1 MDEQETDTV
10 IDTSGREQIVRD
22 LLGNDEFQSEID
34 SGTSPPQLDSFQTPK
49 SMANTDYT
57 LTNTPESQRQSVITV
72 LPWGAHK
79 ERSPFPNVDTN
90 IKPGEYV
97 MRTLFADFTVQAE
110 RKMEEVMIELEKPLM
125 KILQRGEDPQFD
137 QLLIVFGSVAEHCLP
152 SILKA
157 LFAWYVRQIGV
168 LDINA
173 TDSKKIELKGKND
186 TIDNKEM
193 EVIGE
198 RRDLAVE
205 FIFCLALIEVLKQL
219 PFHPGHEDLVIY
231 IENLCFKHFKYRE
244 GAQSCPN
251 APNIHMVADLYAEVL
266 GVLAQSRFLS
276 VRKRFMAELKEL
288 RAKEPSPH
296 VIQAIIS
303 LLMGM
308 KFFRIKMVPIEDFE
322 ASFQFMQECA
332 QYFLE
337 VKDKDVKHSMAG
349 LFVEILLPMAGIV
362 KNEVNVP
369 CLKNFVESLY
379 STTLDMCTKSKHR
392 LSLFP
397 LVTCLLCVSQK
408 IFFLQN
414 WHYFL
419 AMCLSNL
426 KNRDPNMARVALE
439 ALYRLLWVY
448 MVRIKCE
455 SNSATQSRLQS
466 IVNSLFPKGTKAVV
480 PRDTPLNIFVKII
493 QFIAQERLDFAMR
506 EIVYDLLGVGRTI
519 KLILTPERMSIG
531 LRAFLVVAD
540 SLEQKEGEPPMPGTS
555 GVLPSGSTL
564 RVKKTF
570 LNKMLTEDT
579 ARNIGIHSYF
589 PHVRRVFVEIL
600 KALDIHYGRPL
611 MMTSTQNMNK
621 EPDEMITGERKPR
634 IDLFRTCV
642 AAVPRL
648 IPETMTG
655 GADLRDML
663 SRLTVHM
670 DEELRTLAYQSLQ
683 TLIIDFPEWR
693 HDVITSFTQFLARDV
708 QDTFPQLVDNGLRML
723 LQLLTCWKNSI
734 TPGLIK
740 NQTEKNKKV
749 DLAESQQ
756 KSKKVDFSQVEAF
769 ALVMLCNCRL
779 SPRRLSAHILR
790 EIKCLMKILD
800 NIKEELPVIDIID
813 KACPQLIERCLPMLP
828 SAEKS
833 AAIMAFA
840 ANSIDLQ
847 WIVDRNAPIWTAG
860 IQDDSNSTKTASSL
874 SLLGGTGNS
883 DPWGTILFGILS
895 QNVIIKQCPS
905 VTAQAW
911 PLVFSRVQNLFT
923 VIDPTPVS
931 DNRASLLRSSAPPRK
946 PLTERDQYL
955 TLWRYYAMFA
965 MRVVPLAPNPVIRC
979 ASPDLSLS
987 SSPDSLTTERNDSK
1001 SVTPTV
1007 LYKLVAPLL
1016 RCEVADVR
1024 DAAVYAMGT
1033 INPEALKDLLE
1044 ELIAYIKEAV
1054 DRKQENMRRRRR
1066 RDALRLQLV
1075 KVFELIAGYGTFG
1088 CSSFVLDRDT
1098 CSLHPTI
1105 EEYVDGARICLEL
1118 ESEKDSLRE
1127 IKLHFCRFVM
1137 KIIKSFELE
1146 NYRTLLKRELRQNLF
1161 TLFCNWAEHLGS
1173 SAISTSLLTIDLVK
1187 DDLQMASLQ
1196 AACVVLTCGP
1206 CFNHTLVEPDGSL
1219 YAWIDVLLA
1228 HPDKRV
1234 HQLALETVV
1243 LLLDCNPDLGAL
1255 LDWVVDRCY
1264 TAAPSVAD
1272 ACFHALGIIFSTR
1285 EYPCDHYTA
1294 IINVTLMNTGC
1305 PRSSVRDTALQLLQV
1320 LDKRFFGSGC
1330 VELLPPTLPSDSPV
1344 TTRDGREKSDTFD
1357 NEKNAELVDVLLCST
1372 FCQSQFSLSQQLAQ
1386 IHPELTMPMFSEIT
1400 CRFQTARPEVRQL
1413 LLHYLVPWLHNM
1425 ELVDPNVPPP
1435 NPLSYFQYYPAE
1447 EGQSNSCRR
1456 EGWGSVEATEM
1467 VLNNLFYITAKFAD
1481 EHPKDIEDVW
1491 STLCLCWPNNLKV
1504 IIRYL
1509 VIMSGMAP
1517 HELLPYA
1524 KRVTLYLARSR
1535 PDRLLDEMMTEL
1547 QTVETLNCLIE
1558 RMETP
1563 PFYRLTSMRK
1573 TSAMGPACSN
1583 NATSSANGCTGT
1595 GAYTFG
1601 GGSGVGGVGGV
1612 GGSADMLPTNVNEN
1626 ETEHT
1631 TSQASAGMIHTKRHS
1646 GDDPSKMGSCKS
1658 DSTVKSIL
1666 RFPSNR
1672 SSSKWQR
1679 TVGAQLALNNE
1690 IPSPVEDAEMNYD
1703 RLSPNYEDFPQPHPL
1718 PMPEYGGYFAP
1729 LKEYLP
1735 INIPSS
1741 SGFHRCNIAVML
1753 LKDLPSDSLDIDWS
1767 IHMPLMLH
1775 IALLGM
1781 DHSRPLVHQHCKQ
1794 LLLNLLLVLANNS
1807 DQLTIAQ
1814 VLLNRNTMRLGIG
1827 LPTPPVPVSQHNFTE
1842 ANESFDSYLQ
1852 VPIGTSCSQS
1862 TSLVVIPSPCEDD
1875 ASTVILGMDQLNPST
1890 PNLTIK
1896 EIVKSLIDFIA
1907 SRGDQPLWHY
1917 EDITAKVWSIRSG
1930 EQLDVFLQHIV
1941 RVFHEFLPHAL
1952 ISERWAQTAIQ
1963 LGLSCSSRHYAGRSL
1978 QIFRALRIPI
1988 TTRMLSEILSR
1999 LIETVAEQGEDMQG
2013 YVTELLLTLEAAVDS
2028 LETDFRPLDMTRDIF
2043 KSTPNLNNKDT
2054 SSIVE
2059 GSKRSVAQKAPV
2071 NRRMPPSY
2079 FNQASHFR
2087 STSYSVSHYSR
2098 KAVPYSQ
2105 SAATDSKDDDR
2116 GGGGKGNCNATQQNL
2131 KLLGDSATQDD
2142 KLTVLGQLF
2151 WLAVSLLES
2160 DYEHEFLLA
2169 CRLLSRVLRRLPLDR
2184 PDTRDKVDKLAIQL
2198 RTPSFPGVHALLL
2211 KGCTNP
2217 VTYEHVVP
2225 LLSQLTPL
2233 LDLLV
2238 VDPSE
2243 SLAFP
2248 MNVVALLPY
2257 MLLHYEDANE
2267 LCIMSAEN
2275 IAQLCTNKSMK
2286 LENLATVMTLYSRR
2300 TFSKES
2306 FQWTKCVVKYLY
2318 DAYSH
2323 LSHNM
2328 LAFLVEVLERGP
2340 YIIQLP
2346 VLNIIHCMLHY
2357 VDLSSTTSQP
2367 FNADLL
2373 RVIAKYIEGVNYK
2386 EALKVLKL
2394 VVTRSSTL
2402 VAPPTST
2409 HYIYWD
2415 SHPTASHYSFADIDV
2430 FMKKELPGRTM
2441 DFTFDM
2447 SQTPLI
2453 GRKVATGAIAD
2464 LESINSNNVLLQR
2477 RSTSLSPSDSAVP
2490 GWKRPWLCQS
2500 RVRDLLVSLLMT
2512 CGQRV
2517 GLPKSPSV
2525 IFSQSSELLERHSSM
2540 ASSTEEVSAPDVSIP
2555 SDSRKEREE
2564 NADHFGTVFKDFDFL
2579 EYESESVEG
2588 ESTDNFNW
2596 GVRRLPLGG
2605 NDTAAVQG
2613 SLNATG
2619 VSHVEE
2625 SVSEQSPM
2633 LRAKKANDESSDDEL
2648 GSVSPLDEVA
2658 ACNAQLMPNTCS
2670 GHRDRTDSITRS
2682 DTSGSSIGDLGDLTP
2697 CNASPNPNALMS
2709 FQRDD
2714 TEECWRATVRSLLDQ
2729 TPSNT
2734 LHMFHILHRVV
2745 KDIIRKCVWLTREAC
2760 VTLNEY
2766 VEEDPATTGCCAQS
2780 HANCRQVLTHLNSV
2794 IIVLTTHADPPLVWF
2809 SPTALKL
2816 DGALRFPMLHIREHI
2831 DTLLDR
2837 KDQTSECLF
2846 SVRTTLKVC
2855 KLSERILEGSSTS
2868 SNGGGGGGS
2877 GSGYM
2882 NEESI
2887 LDLGRALYKLHLQ
2900 LLLLLEAVAKMYI
2913 TLSNSAGDIK
2923 LQNLSAEVS
2932 TVRRA
2937 LLRAKEESGTHPL
2950 APTPEESLVQILQ
2963 ESDWPNALTYAKQNK
2978 SCHWP
2983 SELISTG
2990 TEDDDITS
2998 ILSVYCHLLIEKH
3011 NDGFIVTEEDLESV
3025 TNGLMAELFPML
3037 EALNSIETRIK
3048 GPKTLNYPQ
3057 N

>member
-1 MDEQETDTV
+1 MDELDTESSV
-10 IDTSGREQIVRD
+10 ENNLRENVGGLIYVSD
-22 LLGNDEFQSEID
+22 SSENQSETGSKSI
-34 SGTSPPQLDSFQTPK
+34 PLQLENSQVSSTILNSVTK
-49 SMANTDYT
+49 STINY
-57 LTNTPESQRQSVITV
+57 LTESQQQSVITI

-79 ERSPFPNVDTN
+79 ERSPFPNIDTD

-110 RKMEEVMIELEKPLM
+110 RKMEEVMNDQDKPLM
-125 KILQRGEDPQFD
+125 KILQRGEDVQFD
-137 QLLIVFGSVAEHCLP
+137 QLLIAFGSVAEHCLP

-157 LFAWYVRQIGV
+157 LFAWYDRQIAV

-186 TIDNKEM
+186 IIDNKDV
-193 EVIGE
+193 EVICE

-205 FIFCLALIEVLKQL
+205 FIYCLALIEVLKQL

-231 IENLCFKHFKYRE
+231 IENLCFKHFKFRE
-244 GAQSCPN
+244 GAQNCPN
-251 APNIHMVADLYAEVL
+251 AQNIHMVADLYAEVL

-276 VRKRFMAELKEL
+276 VRKRFIAELKEL

-296 VIQAIIS
+296 VTQAIIS

-379 STTLDMCTKSKHR
+379 STTLDMCTKSKHK
-392 LSLFP
+392 LALFP

-408 IFFLQN
+408 TFFLQN

-426 KNRDPNMARVALE
+426 KNRDPNMSRVALE

-466 IVNSLFPKGTKAVV
+466 IVNSLFPKGSKAVV

-506 EIVYDLLGVGRTI
+506 EIIYDLLSVGRPI

-555 GVLPSGSTL
+555 GVLPSGNTL

-579 ARNIGIHSYF
+579 ARNIGIHTYF
-589 PHVRRVFVEIL
+589 PNVRRVFVEIL
-600 KALDIHYGRPL
+600 RALDAHYGKPL
-611 MMTSTQNMNK
+611 MMTCTQNMNK

-655 GADLRDML
+655 AELVDML

-670 DEELRTLAYQSLQ
+670 DEELRALAYQSLQ
-683 TLIIDFPEWR
+683 TLIIDYPEWR
-693 HDVITSFTQFLARDV
+693 HDVIISFTQFLARDV
-708 QDTFPQLVDNGLRML
+708 QDTFPKLIDNGLRML
-723 LQLLTCWKNSI
+723 LQLFTSWKNSLTI
-734 TPGLIK
+734 GLIK
-740 NQTEKNKKV
+740 NQAEKNKNLTDNHQKCNRV
-749 DLAESQQ
+749 DLSQT
-756 KSKKVDFSQVEAF
+756 EAF
-769 ALVMLCNCRL
+769 ALVMLCNCRPC
-779 SPRRLSAHILR
+779 PRRLSAHILR
-790 EIKCLMKILD
+790 EMKCLIKILD
-800 NIKEELPVIDIID
+800 KEKVPVIDVID
-813 KACPQLIERCLPMLP
+813 KAIPELLERCLPMLP
-828 SAEKS
+828 SLEKS
-833 AAIMAFA
+833 AVLTALA
-840 ANSIDLQ
+840 ANSLDLQ
-847 WIVDRNAPIWTAG
+847 WVVERNHPIWTAG
-860 IQDDSNSTKTASSL
+860 IQDDFNSPKTASSL
-874 SLLGGTGNS
+874 SLLGGSGNS

-895 QNVIIKQCPS
+895 QNVLIKQCLPVS
-905 VTAQAW
+905 AQAW

-923 VIDPTPVS
+923 VIDPTPVN

-955 TLWRYYAMFA
+955 TLWRYYVMFA
-965 MRVVPLAPNPVIRC
+965 MCVVPLAPSPIVRC

-987 SSPDSLTTERNDSK
+987 SSPDSLATGERNDSK
-1001 SVTPTV
+1001 NVTPTA
-1007 LYKLVAPLL
+1007 LYKLIAPLL

-1024 DAAVYAMGT
+1024 DAAVYALGT
-1033 INPEALKDLLE
+1033 INPEALKDLME
-1044 ELIAYIKEAV
+1044 ELVVFIKEAV

-1075 KVFELIAGYGTFG
+1075 RVFELIAGYGTLG
-1088 CSSFVLDRDT
+1088 CSTFVLERDS
-1098 CSLHPTI
+1098 CSLHPTF
-1105 EEYVDGARICLEL
+1105 EEYIDGARICLEL
-1118 ESEKDSLRE
+1118 ETDKDSLRE
-1127 IKLHFCRFVM
+1127 IKLYFCKFVQKM
-1137 KIIKSFELE
+1137 IKSFEIGT
-1146 NYRTLLKRELRQNLF
+1146 YRTLLKRELRQNLF
-1161 TLFCNWAEHLGS
+1161 NLFCNWAEH
-1173 SAISTSLLTIDLVK
+1173 STSIGMSSKLVTIDLIK

-1196 AACVVLTCGP
+1196 AACAVLACGP
-1206 CFNHTLVEPDGSL
+1206 CFNHNLAEPDGPL
-1219 YAWIDVLLA
+1219 YLWIDPLLA
-1228 HPDKRV
+1228 HFDKRI
-1234 HQLALETVV
+1234 HQLALETLV
-1243 LLLDCNPDLGAL
+1243 LLLDCNPDQGSL

-1264 TAAPSVAD
+1264 TAVPLVAD
-1272 ACFHALGIIFSTR
+1272 ACFQALGIIFSTR

-1305 PRSSVRDTALQLLQV
+1305 PRSFVRDTALQLLQV
-1320 LDKRFFGSGC
+1320 LDKRFFGSGN
-1330 VELLPPTLPSDSPV
+1330 VELLPPTVPPESPIAVSRDEKEEKRTVDTPS
-1344 TTRDGREKSDTFD
+1344 SDTD
-1357 NEKNAELVDVLLCST
+1357 KTTEIADVLLCST
-1372 FCQSQFSLSQQLAQ
+1372 FCQSQFNLSQQLAQ
-1386 IHPELTMPMFSEIT
+1386 IHPELTMPIFSEIT
-1400 CRFQTARPEVRQL
+1400 YRFQTARPEVRQL

-1447 EGQSNSCRR
+1447 EGQASSCHR

-1467 VLNNLFYITAKFAD
+1467 VLNNLFYITAKFSD
-1481 EHPKDIEDVW
+1481 EHPKGIEDVW
-1491 STLCLCWPNNLKV
+1491 ATLCLCWPNNLKV

-1509 VIMSGMAP
+1509 VIISGMAP
-1517 HELLPYA
+1517 NELLPYA

-1558 RMETP
+1558 RTETP

-1573 TSAMGPACSN
+1573 TSGMGVGPSCTNNPITSGNEVCSTD
-1583 NATSSANGCTGT
+1583 TSSTT
-1595 GAYTFG
+1595 I
-1601 GGSGVGGVGGV
+1601 
-1612 GGSADMLPTNVNEN
+1612 VNEN
-1626 ETEHT
+1626 ETEHST
-1631 TSQASAGMIHTKRHS
+1631 AHASAGMIHTKRHS
-1646 GDDPSKMGSCKS
+1646 GDDPSKNVGSCKT
-1658 DSTVKSIL
+1658 DSTTNKSTS
-1666 RFPSNR
+1666 RYPPNR
-1672 SSSKWQR
+1672 NNLQWQHLPLGDISQTNIQNEEQD
-1679 TVGAQLALNNE
+1679 TVENN
-1690 IPSPVEDAEMNYD
+1690 EMNYD
-1703 RLSPNYEDFPQPHPL
+1703 RLSPTDGDFPQPHPL

-1735 INIPSS
+1735 TNIPSS

-1753 LKDLPSDSLDIDWS
+1753 LKDLPSDSLDMDWS
-1767 IHMPLMLH
+1767 IHIPLMLH

-1781 DHSRPLVHQHCKQ
+1781 DHSRLLVYQHCKQ
-1794 LLLNLLLVLANNS
+1794 LLLNLTLVLANNS
-1807 DQLTIAQ
+1807 DQLAIAQ
-1814 VLLNRNTMRLGIG
+1814 LLLNHNTTRLGLG
-1827 LPTPPVPVSQHNFTE
+1827 LPTPSVQVSKHNFTE
-1842 ANESFDSYLQ
+1842 ANETFDSYLQ
-1852 VPIGTSCSQS
+1852 GPLGTSCSQS
-1862 TSLVVIPSPCEDD
+1862 TSLVVLPSPCEDD
-1875 ASTVILGMDQLNPST
+1875 ASTVVLGMDHLSSPT

-1896 EIVKSLIDFIA
+1896 EIVKSFLDFIV

-1930 EQLDVFLQHIV
+1930 EQLDVFLQHIL
-1941 RVFHEFLPHAL
+1941 RIFHEFLPHAL
-1952 ISERWAQTAIQ
+1952 VSDRWAQTAIQ

-1978 QIFRALRIPI
+1978 QIFRALRVPI
-1988 TTRMLSEILSR
+1988 TSRILSEILSR

-2028 LETDFRPLDMTRDIF
+2028 LETDFRPLDLTRDIF
-2043 KSTPNLNNKDT
+2043 KSTPNLNNKDIIP
-2054 SSIVE
+2054 IVE
-2059 GSKRSVAQKAPV
+2059 GKRSVAQRAPI
-2071 NRRMPPSY
+2071 NRRVPPSC

-2098 KAVPYSQ
+2098 KAAPFSQ
-2105 SAATDSKDDDR
+2105 MPLDTKDDGR
-2116 GGGGKGNCNATQQNL
+2116 KINCSATQHNL

-2198 RTPSFPGVHALLL
+2198 RTPTFPGVHALLL

-2346 VLNIIHCMLHY
+2346 VLSIIHCMLHY
-2357 VDLSSTTSQP
+2357 VDLSSTSSQP

-2386 EALKVLKL
+2386 EALKILKL
-2394 VVTRSSTL
+2394 VVTRSSSL

-2415 SHPTASHYSFADIDV
+2415 SRATASHYSFADIDV

-2453 GRKVATGAIAD
+2453 GRKVQNGSTD
-2464 LESINSNNVLLQR
+2464 SESINTNLVQR
-2477 RSTSLSPSDSAVP
+2477 RSTSLSPSDSTVT

-2500 RVRDLLVSLLMT
+2500 RVRELLVSLLMT

-2540 ASSTEEVSAPDVSIP
+2540 ASSTEEVSAPDISIP
-2555 SDSRKEREE
+2555 SDSRKERED

-2605 NDTAAVQG
+2605 NDPVGQSA
-2613 SLNATG
+2613 LNTVG
-2619 VSHVEE
+2619 TTLVEE
-2625 SVSEQSPM
+2625 SVSERTPIQKI
-2633 LRAKKANDESSDDEL
+2633 KKTTDESSDDEL
-2648 GSVSPLDEVA
+2648 GSVSPLDEIA
-2658 ACNAQLMPNTCS
+2658 ACNVQLLPNTS
-2670 GHRDRTDSITRS
+2670 GHRDRSNSITRS
-2682 DTSGSSIGDLGDLTP
+2682 DTSGSSIDLGDLTP
-2697 CNASPNPNALMS
+2697 CNASPNLNALIS

-2714 TEECWRATVRSLLDQ
+2714 TEECWRTTVRSLLEQ
-2729 TPSNT
+2729 TPTNT
-2734 LHMFHILHRVV
+2734 LHIFHILHRVV
-2745 KDIIRKCVWLTREAC
+2745 KDITKKCVLLTQEAC
-2760 VTLNEY
+2760 TTLSEY
-2766 VEEDPATTGCCAQS
+2766 VEEDPATTGCCTQS
-2780 HANCRQVLTHLNSV
+2780 HTNCRQLLTHLNSA

-2809 SPTALKL
+2809 TPISLKTSGNL
-2816 DGALRFPMLHIREHI
+2816 HFSMLQIREHI

-2846 SVRTTLKVC
+2846 SVRTTMKVF
-2855 KLSERILEGSSTS
+2855 KLGEHILERSSSS
-2868 SNGGGGGGS
+2868 SNGGS
-2877 GSGYM
+2877 YL
-2882 NEESI
+2882 NEELI

-2900 LLLLLEAVAKMYI
+2900 LLLLLESAAKMYS
-2913 TLSNSAGDIK
+2913 TLSNLATESK
-2923 LQNLSAEVS
+2923 LQDLSAEVS

-2950 APTPEESLVQILQ
+2950 APTPEESLAQILQ
-2963 ESDWPNALTYAKQNK
+2963 DSDWPNSVSYTKQDKN
-2978 SCHWP
+2978 HWP

-2990 TEDDDITS
+2990 TKDDNNDITN

-3011 NDGFIVTEEDLESV
+3011 TDGFIMTEEDLMSV
-3025 TNGLMAELFPML
+3025 TNGLMAEIYPML
-3037 EALNSIETRIK
+3037 EALNSIDIRMK
-3048 GPKTLNYPQ
+3048 SLKTNYPQ
-3057 N
+3057 L

>member
-1 MDEQETDTV
+1 MFFAMEEQDMDTI
-10 IDTSGREQIVRD
+10 IDSSCREQIDRD
-22 LLGNDEFQSEID
+22 QSILGNVEFQNEID
-34 SGTSPPQLDSFQTPK
+34 SGTSPPQLDSFQTNQ
-49 SMANTDYT
+49 SISNTQTDSILANVSET
-57 LTNTPESQRQSVITV
+57 QRQSVITV

-79 ERSPFPNVDTN
+79 ERSPFPNVDTD

-97 MRTLFADFTVQAE
+97 MRTLFADFTVQVE
-110 RKMEEVMIELEKPLM
+110 RKMEEVMIEPEKPLM
-125 KILQRGEDPQFD
+125 KILQRGEDAQFD
-137 QLLIVFGSVAEHCLP
+137 QLLIAFGSVAEHCLP

-157 LFAWYVRQIGV
+157 LFAWYDRQIGV

-193 EVIGE
+193 EVMGE

-219 PFHPGHEDLVIY
+219 PFHPGHEDLVTY

-276 VRKRFMAELKEL
+276 VRTRFMAELKEL

-332 QYFLE
+332 HYFLE

-379 STTLDMCTKSKHR
+379 STTLDMCTKSKHK

-408 IFFLQN
+408 VFFLQS

-426 KNRDPNMARVALE
+426 KNRDPNMSRVALE

-466 IVNSLFPKGTKAVV
+466 IVNSLFPKGSKAVV

-506 EIVYDLLGVGRTI
+506 EIVYDLLSVGRPI

-589 PHVRRVFVEIL
+589 PNVRRVFVEIL
-600 KALDIHYGRPL
+600 RALDTHYGRPL

-655 GADLRDML
+655 AELVDML

-670 DEELRTLAYQSLQ
+670 DEELRALAYQSLQ

-693 HDVITSFTQFLARDV
+693 HEVITSFTQFLARDV

-734 TPGLIK
+734 TPGMIK
-740 NQTEKNKKV
+740 NQTEKIKKV
-749 DLAESQQ
+749 DLTDNQQ
-756 KSKKVDFSQVEAF
+756 KSKKVDFSQSEAF
-769 ALVMLCNCRL
+769 ALVMLCNCRPC
-779 SPRRLSAHILR
+779 PRRLSAHILR
-790 EIKCLMKILD
+790 EVKCLVKILD
-800 NIKEELPVIDIID
+800 NIEEELPVIDVID
-813 KACPQLIERCLPMLP
+813 KCCPQLIERCLPMLP
-828 SAEKS
+828 STEKS
-833 AAIMAFA
+833 AAMTASA

-860 IQDDSNSTKTASSL
+860 IQDDINSAKTASSL

-895 QNVIIKQCPS
+895 QNVLIKQCPS

-911 PLVFSRVQNLFT
+911 PLVFSRVHTLFT

-987 SSPDSLTTERNDSK
+987 SSPDSLATGERNDTK
-1001 SVTPTV
+1001 NVTPTA
-1007 LYKLVAPLL
+1007 LYKLIAPLL

-1024 DAAVYAMGT
+1024 DAAIYAMGT
-1033 INPEALKDLLE
+1033 VNPEALKDLME

-1118 ESEKDSLRE
+1118 ESDKDSLRE
-1127 IKLHFCRFVM
+1127 IKLYFCRFVM
-1137 KIIKSFELE
+1137 KMIKSFELE
-1146 NYRTLLKRELRQNLF
+1146 TYRTLLKRELRQNLF
-1161 TLFCNWAEHLGS
+1161 TLFCNWAEHIGS
-1173 SAISTSLLTIDLVK
+1173 CAISNSLLIMDLIK

-1196 AACVVLTCGP
+1196 AACAVLTCGP
-1206 CFNHTLVEPDGSL
+1206 CFNPTLAEPDGSL
-1219 YAWIDVLLA
+1219 YTWIDVLLV

-1243 LLLDCNPDLGAL
+1243 LMLDCNPDLGAL

-1264 TAAPSVAD
+1264 TAVPFVAD

-1344 TTRDGREKSDTFD
+1344 TARDGREKSDSFD
-1357 NEKNAELVDVLLCST
+1357 NEKNSEIVDVLLSST
-1372 FCQSQFSLSQQLAQ
+1372 FCQSQFNLSQQLAQ

-1435 NPLSYFQYYPAE
+1435 NPLSYFQYYPSE
-1447 EGQSNSCRR
+1447 EGQANACRR

-1524 KRVTLYLARSR
+1524 KRVALYLARSR

-1558 RMETP
+1558 RTETP

-1573 TSAMGPACSN
+1573 TSGMGPTCAN
-1583 NATSSANGCTGT
+1583 NVASSAASSAGAGT
-1595 GAYTFG
+1595 GSGSGAGNGG
-1601 GGSGVGGVGGV
+1601 GGSISC
-1612 GGSADMLPTNVNEN
+1612 GSADLLSTNVNEN

-1631 TSQASAGMIHTKRHS
+1631 TSHASAGMIHTKRHS
-1646 GDDPSKMGSCKS
+1646 GDDPSKIGSCKS
-1658 DSTVKSIL
+1658 DSTVKSIS
-1666 RFPSNR
+1666 RYHSNR
-1672 SSSKWQR
+1672 TSSNKWQR
-1679 TVGAQLALNNE
+1679 TIGAGVQSALLQNGMH
-1690 IPSPVEDAEMNYD
+1690 SPVEDSEMSYD
-1703 RLSPNYEDFPQPHPL
+1703 RLSPNYGDFPQPHPL

-1735 INIPSS
+1735 TNIPSS
-1741 SGFHRCNIAVML
+1741 SGFHRCNIAVLL

-1814 VLLNRNTMRLGIG
+1814 VLLNRDTVRLGLG

-1842 ANESFDSYLQ
+1842 ASESFDSYLEA
-1852 VPIGTSCSQS
+1852 PIGNICSQS
-1862 TSLVVIPSPCEDD
+1862 TSLVVLPSPGEDD
-1875 ASTVILGMDQLNPST
+1875 ASTVILGMDQLNPPS

-1930 EQLDVFLQHIV
+1930 EQLDVFLQHIL

-2054 SSIVE
+2054 NSIVE
-2059 GSKRSVAQKAPV
+2059 GGGGGGVRGGGSGSGGGKQQRSVAQRAPV
-2071 NRRMPPSY
+2071 NRRAPPSC
-2079 FNQASHFR
+2079 FNQASHIR
-2087 STSYSVSHYSR
+2087 STSYSVSQYSR
-2098 KAVPYSQ
+2098 KAAPFSQ
-2105 SAATDSKDDDR
+2105 MTTDTKDDGCGNTGR
-2116 GGGGKGNCNATQQNL
+2116 KVNCNATQQNL

-2169 CRLLSRVLRRLPLDR
+2169 SRLLSRVLRRLPLDR

-2233 LDLLV
+2233 LDLMV

-2275 IAQLCTNKSMK
+2275 IAQLCTNKSMNK

-2328 LAFLVEVLERGP
+2328 LAFLVEV
-2340 YIIQLP
+2340 
-2346 VLNIIHCMLHY
+2346 
-2357 VDLSSTTSQP
+2357 
-2367 FNADLL
+2367 
-2373 RVIAKYIEGVNYK
+2373 
-2386 EALKVLKL
+2386 
-2394 VVTRSSTL
+2394 
-2402 VAPPTST
+2402 
-2409 HYIYWD
+2409 
-2415 SHPTASHYSFADIDV
+2415 
-2430 FMKKELPGRTM
+2430 
-2441 DFTFDM
+2441 
-2447 SQTPLI
+2447 
-2453 GRKVATGAIAD
+2453 
-2464 LESINSNNVLLQR
+2464 
-2477 RSTSLSPSDSAVP
+2477 SL
-2490 GWKRPWLCQS
+2490 
-2500 RVRDLLVSLLMT
+2500 
-2512 CGQRV
+2512 
-2517 GLPKSPSV
+2517 
-2525 IFSQSSELLERHSSM
+2525 
-2540 ASSTEEVSAPDVSIP
+2540 
-2555 SDSRKEREE
+2555 
-2564 NADHFGTVFKDFDFL
+2564 
-2579 EYESESVEG
+2579 
-2588 ESTDNFNW
+2588 
-2596 GVRRLPLGG
+2596 
-2605 NDTAAVQG
+2605 
-2613 SLNATG
+2613 
-2619 VSHVEE
+2619 
-2625 SVSEQSPM
+2625 
-2633 LRAKKANDESSDDEL
+2633 
-2648 GSVSPLDEVA
+2648 
-2658 ACNAQLMPNTCS
+2658 
-2670 GHRDRTDSITRS
+2670 
-2682 DTSGSSIGDLGDLTP
+2682 
-2697 CNASPNPNALMS
+2697 
-2709 FQRDD
+2709 
-2714 TEECWRATVRSLLDQ
+2714 
-2729 TPSNT
+2729 
-2734 LHMFHILHRVV
+2734 
-2745 KDIIRKCVWLTREAC
+2745 
-2760 VTLNEY
+2760 
-2766 VEEDPATTGCCAQS
+2766 
-2780 HANCRQVLTHLNSV
+2780 
-2794 IIVLTTHADPPLVWF
+2794 
-2809 SPTALKL
+2809 
-2816 DGALRFPMLHIREHI
+2816 
-2831 DTLLDR
+2831 
-2837 KDQTSECLF
+2837 
-2846 SVRTTLKVC
+2846 
-2855 KLSERILEGSSTS
+2855 
-2868 SNGGGGGGS
+2868 
-2877 GSGYM
+2877 
-2882 NEESI
+2882 
-2887 LDLGRALYKLHLQ
+2887 
-2900 LLLLLEAVAKMYI
+2900 
-2913 TLSNSAGDIK
+2913 
-2923 LQNLSAEVS
+2923 
-2932 TVRRA
+2932 
-2937 LLRAKEESGTHPL
+2937 
-2950 APTPEESLVQILQ
+2950 
-2963 ESDWPNALTYAKQNK
+2963 
-2978 SCHWP
+2978 
-2983 SELISTG
+2983 
-2990 TEDDDITS
+2990 
-2998 ILSVYCHLLIEKH
+2998 
-3011 NDGFIVTEEDLESV
+3011 
-3025 TNGLMAELFPML
+3025 
-3037 EALNSIETRIK
+3037 
-3048 GPKTLNYPQ
+3048 
-3057 N
+3057 

>member
-1 MDEQETDTV
+1 MDEPDADSTLEISV
-10 IDTSGREQIVRD
+10 REQISR
-22 LLGNDEFQSEID
+22 EQT
-34 SGTSPPQLDSFQTPK
+34 GTSGSFENNSETDSSSVLIQLDNSLTSQTV
-49 SMANTDYT
+49 SISLTDST
-57 LTNTPESQRQSVITV
+57 ITNTPECQRQSVITV

-79 ERSPFPNVDTN
+79 ERSPFPNVDTD

-110 RKMEEVMIELEKPLM
+110 RKMEEVMTDQDKPLM
-125 KILQRGEDPQFD
+125 KILQRGEDAQLD
-137 QLLIVFGSVAEHCLP
+137 QLLIAFGSVAEHCLP

-157 LFAWYVRQIGV
+157 LFAWYDRQIGV

-186 TIDNKEM
+186 TIDCKEM
-193 EVIGE
+193 EVMGE

-219 PFHPGHEDLVIY
+219 PFHPGHEDLVSY

-251 APNIHMVADLYAEVL
+251 AQNIHMVADLYAEVL

-296 VIQAIIS
+296 VTQAIIS

-408 IFFLQN
+408 AFFLQN

-426 KNRDPNMARVALE
+426 KNRDPNMSRVALE

-466 IVNSLFPKGTKAVV
+466 IVNSLFPKGSKAVV

-506 EIVYDLLGVGRTI
+506 EIVYDLLSVGRPI

-540 SLEQKEGEPPMPGTS
+540 SLEQKEGEPPMPGTT

-579 ARNIGIHSYF
+579 AKNIGIHTYF
-589 PHVRRVFVEIL
+589 PNVRRVFVEIL
-600 KALDIHYGRPL
+600 RALDAHYGRPL
-611 MMTSTQNMNK
+611 MMTCTQNMNK

-655 GADLRDML
+655 AELVDML

-670 DEELRTLAYQSLQ
+670 DEELRALAYQSLQ

-723 LQLLTCWKNSI
+723 LQLLTSWKNSL
-734 TPGLIK
+734 TSGLVK
-740 NQTEKNKKV
+740 NLTEKNKKI
-749 DLAESQQ
+749 DSTDNPL
-756 KSKKVDFSQVEAF
+756 KSNRVEFSQAEAF
-769 ALVMLCNCRL
+769 ALVMLCNCRPC
-779 SPRRLSAHILR
+779 PRRLSAHILR

-800 NIKEELPVIDIID
+800 KEELPVIDVID
-813 KACPQLIERCLPMLP
+813 KAIPELIERCLPILP

-833 AAIMAFA
+833 AALTASA
-840 ANSIDLQ
+840 ANSLDLQ
-847 WIVDRNAPIWTAG
+847 WIVDRSAPIWTAG
-860 IQDDSNSTKTASSL
+860 IQDDVNSPKTASSL
-874 SLLGGTGNS
+874 SLLGGIGNS

-895 QNVIIKQCPS
+895 QNVLMNQCLS

-931 DNRASLLRSSAPPRK
+931 DNRASLLRSSAPPKK
-946 PLTERDQYL
+946 PLNERDQYL

-965 MRVVPLAPNPVIRC
+965 MRVVPLAPNPVVRC

-987 SSPDSLTTERNDSK
+987 SSPDSLAIGERNDSK
-1001 SVTPTV
+1001 NVTPTA
-1007 LYKLVAPLL
+1007 LYKLVVPLL
-1016 RCEVADVR
+1016 RCEGAGADVR

-1033 INPEALKDLLE
+1033 INPEAFKDLME
-1044 ELIAYIKEAV
+1044 ELIVYIKEAV

-1088 CSSFVLDRDT
+1088 CSSFVLERDS

-1105 EEYVDGARICLEL
+1105 EEYVDGARICLEQ
-1118 ESEKDSLRE
+1118 ETDKDSLRE
-1127 IKLHFCRFVM
+1127 IKLYFCKFVRKM
-1137 KIIKSFELE
+1137 IKSFELGT
-1146 NYRTLLKRELRQNLF
+1146 YRTLLKRELRQSLF
-1161 TLFCNWAEHLGS
+1161 TLFCGWAEH
-1173 SAISTSLLTIDLVK
+1173 STSTGGTSSLATVETIK

-1196 AACVVLTCGP
+1196 AACAVLACGS
-1206 CFNHTLVEPDGSL
+1206 CFNHNLAEPDGSL
-1219 YAWIDVLLA
+1219 YAWIDTLLA

-1234 HQLALETVV
+1234 HHLAMETVV

-1264 TAAPSVAD
+1264 TAVPSVAD
-1272 ACFHALGIIFSTR
+1272 ACFHALGVIFSTR

-1305 PRSSVRDTALQLLQV
+1305 PRSWARDTALQLLQV
-1320 LDKRFFGSGC
+1320 LDKRFFGSGI
-1330 VELLPPTLPSDSPV
+1330 VELLPPTLPPESSV
-1344 TTRDGREKSDTFD
+1344 AAARDERVEKSSADTSSD
-1357 NEKNAELVDVLLCST
+1357 TDKNAEIADVLLCST
-1372 FCQSQFSLSQQLAQ
+1372 FCQSQFNLSQQLAQ

-1400 CRFQTARPEVRQL
+1400 YRFQTARPEVRQL

-1435 NPLSYFQYYPAE
+1435 NPLSYFQYYPT
-1447 EGQSNSCRR
+1447 EGGQASSCRR

-1491 STLCLCWPNNLKV
+1491 ATLCLCWPNNLKV

-1558 RMETP
+1558 RTETP

-1573 TSAMGPACSN
+1573 TSGM
-1583 NATSSANGCTGT
+1583 
-1595 GAYTFG
+1595 
-1601 GGSGVGGVGGV
+1601 GVGPTCTSNPTANSNGGCL
-1612 GGSADMLPTNVNEN
+1612 SDTASTTNVNEN

-1631 TSQASAGMIHTKRHS
+1631 VSHASAGMIHTKRHS
-1646 GDDPSKMGSCKS
+1646 GDDPSKINGGSCKT
-1658 DSTVKSIL
+1658 DSAGNKSIS
-1666 RFPSNR
+1666 RFTQNR
-1672 SSSKWQR
+1672 SSGATKWPR
-1679 TVGAQLALNNE
+1679 APVGDAPQSAVQNE
-1690 IPSPVEDAEMNYD
+1690 VQSPVEDSEMNYD
-1703 RLSPNYEDFPQPHPL
+1703 RLSPTYGDFPQPHPL

-1735 INIPSS
+1735 TNIPSS

-1753 LKDLPSDSLDIDWS
+1753 LKDLPSDSLDLDWS

-1814 VLLNRNTMRLGIG
+1814 VLLNRNTMRLGLG
-1827 LPTPPVPVSQHNFTE
+1827 LPTPPVPVSRHNFTE
-1842 ANESFDSYLQ
+1842 ANETFDSYLQ
-1852 VPIGTSCSQS
+1852 GPLGTSCSQS
-1862 TSLVVIPSPCEDD
+1862 TSLVVLPSPCEDD
-1875 ASTVILGMDQLNPST
+1875 ASTVVLGMDQLSPPT

-1930 EQLDVFLQHIV
+1930 EQLDVFLQHIL

-1978 QIFRALRIPI
+1978 QIFRALRVPI

-2043 KSTPNLNNKDT
+2043 KSTPNLNNKDINP
-2054 SSIVE
+2054 IVE
-2059 GSKRSVAQKAPV
+2059 GKRSVVQKAPI
-2071 NRRMPPSY
+2071 NRRVPPSC

-2105 SAATDSKDDDR
+2105 FVVSTKDDGR
-2116 GGGGKGNCNATQQNL
+2116 KINCNATQQNL

-2217 VTYEHVVP
+2217 LTYEHVVP

-2275 IAQLCTNKSMK
+2275 IAQLCTNKSKKM
-2286 LENLATVMTLYSRR
+2286 ENLATVMTLYSRR

-2394 VVTRSSTL
+2394 VVTRSSSL

-2415 SHPTASHYSFADIDV
+2415 SHATASHYSFADIDV
-2430 FMKKELPGRTM
+2430 FTKKELPGRTM

-2453 GRKVATGAIAD
+2453 GRKVLASTGTD
-2464 LESINSNNVLLQR
+2464 TESVNTNNALVQR
-2477 RSTSLSPSDSAVP
+2477 RSTSLSPSDSTVA

-2500 RVRDLLVSLLMT
+2500 RVRELLVNLLMT

-2517 GLPKSPSV
+2517 GLPKSPSDDLNTLNKV

-2540 ASSTEEVSAPDVSIP
+2540 ASSTEEVSAPDISIP
-2555 SDSRKEREE
+2555 SDSRKERDD

-2605 NDTAAVQG
+2605 NDAAGLGAV
-2613 SLNATG
+2613 NAMG
-2619 VSHVEE
+2619 VAQVEE
-2625 SVSEQSPM
+2625 SVSERTPTM
-2633 LRAKKANDESSDDEL
+2633 NVKKTHDESSDDEL
-2648 GSVSPLDEVA
+2648 GSVSPLDEIA
-2658 ACNAQLMPNTCS
+2658 ACNVQLMPNAG
-2670 GHRDRTDSITRS
+2670 GHRDRTDSIT
-2682 DTSGSSIGDLGDLTP
+2682 SGSSIDLGDLTP
-2697 CNASPNPNALMS
+2697 CNASPNLNALMS

-2714 TEECWRATVRSLLDQ
+2714 TEECWRATVRSLLEQ
-2729 TPSNT
+2729 TPTNT
-2734 LHMFHILHRVV
+2734 LHIFHILHRVV
-2745 KDIIRKCVWLTREAC
+2745 KDITKKCVWLTREAC

-2766 VEEDPATTGCCAQS
+2766 VEEDPATTGCCTQS
-2780 HANCRQVLTHLNSV
+2780 HANCRQLLTHLNSA

-2809 SPTALKL
+2809 TSTALKSQ
-2816 DGALRFPMLHIREHI
+2816 GNLRFSMLQIREHI

-2846 SVRTTLKVC
+2846 SVCTTIKVC
-2855 KLSERILEGSSTS
+2855 KLGERILEGSSTS
-2868 SNGGGGGGS
+2868 SGGGG
-2877 GSGYM
+2877 YL

-2900 LLLLLEAVAKMYI
+2900 LLLLLEAAAKMYT
-2913 TLSNSAGDIK
+2913 TLSNLSTESK
-2923 LQNLSAEVS
+2923 LQDLSAEVS

-2950 APTPEESLVQILQ
+2950 APTPEESLAQILQ

-2978 SCHWP
+2978 SHWP

-3011 NDGFIVTEEDLESV
+3011 TDGFIMTEEDLVSV

-3037 EALNSIETRIK
+3037 EALNSIDTRIK
-3048 GPKTLNYPQ
+3048 TLKTSSYPQ
-3057 N
+3057 Q